1 VVKLP
6 GGKHATSEVAPHGD
20 VNIEE
25 EPISKRDHILNVSH
39 TWGCFCQLFQILN
52 NKIDQFLLLL
62 PEINFYL
69 FK

>member
-1 VVKLP
+1 MYSRKKLPGGKVVKLP

-39 TWGCFCQLFQILN
+39 T
-52 NKIDQFLLLL
+52 
-62 PEINFYL
+62 
-69 FK
+69 